1 MTAGCFMLNVEQFRY
16 DADNLSYVIY
26 SSKQAVIIDGGAWRE
41 ILLFLDN
48 NSLSPEIVTNT
59 HGHYDHTSGNDE
71 LRKLTKARFWEFA
84 AAAVDREILL
94 EGEKISVWRTP
105 GHTADSV
112 CFYTGRFLL
121 SGDTLFNGTIGNCFS
136 GDLKSFYLTI
146 KRLMSLPDNTVV
158 YAGHDYVKDSMS
170 FAKRLE
176 PDNRNIDEFRKF
188 YDSGHVC
195 STMADERRINPYLRF
210 NEESIIRLLQKKGL
224 PCATE
229 WERWRSLMSLE

>member
-1 MTAGCFMLNVEQFRY
+1 MLNVEQFRY

-158 YAGHDYVKDSMS
+158 YAGHDYVKDSLS
-170 FAKRLE
+170 FAKRL
-176 PDNRNIDEFRKF
+176 
-188 YDSGHVC
+188 
-195 STMADERRINPYLRF
+195 
-210 NEESIIRLLQKKGL
+210 
-224 PCATE
+224 
-229 WERWRSLMSLE
+229 